1 MTNESIAAGADTG
14 RSDHPT
20 IHKIRLHDLKD
31 VLVKGLAD
39 FNAMPTHLVLF
50 YQIYPIITIIFA
62 RTYAGYDL
70 VQFTFLLLAGYTLIG
85 PLVAVGMYELS
96 RRRELGLNHNRRK
109 AFHVLQRHS
118 IRPIS
123 MLGLLLMILYI
134 GWLFTAQ
141 LLYVKYFGNVVPESI
156 AQFAT
161 DMVTTDAGW
170 SLIIVGTFAGFVF
183 AAIVFTISV
192 VSFPMILD
200 RDVGVITAVVT
211 SVRAVIANPIPMA
224 GWASL
229 SPMLCS
235 SPRYRFSSASP
246 SRFRCS
252 AMRPGIS
259 IARSS
264 NFKVWFFSLRILKTG
279 C

>member
-20 IHKIRLHDLKD
+20 IHKIRLHDL
-31 VLVKGLAD
+31 
-39 FNAMPTHLVLF
+39 
-50 YQIYPIITIIFA
+50 I
-62 RTYAGYDL
+62 
-70 VQFTFLLLAGYTLIG
+70 QFTFPLLAGYTLIG

-96 RRRELGLNHNRRK
+96 RRRELGLNHKRRK

-123 MLGLLLMILYI
+123 MLGLLLMILYF

-141 LLYVKYFGNVVPESI
+141 VLYLKYFGNVVPESI

-183 AAIVFTISV
+183 AAIVFIISV

-200 RDVGVITAVVT
+200 RDVGVVTAVVA

-224 GWASL
+224 GWGIIVAYVMFIAAIPFFL
-229 SPMLCS
+229 GLAIALPVLGHATWHL
-235 SPRYRFSSASP
+235 YR
-246 SRFRCS
+246 
-252 AMRPGIS
+252 
-259 IARSS
+259 
-264 NFKVWFFSLRILKTG
+264 KVVEF
-279 C
+279 